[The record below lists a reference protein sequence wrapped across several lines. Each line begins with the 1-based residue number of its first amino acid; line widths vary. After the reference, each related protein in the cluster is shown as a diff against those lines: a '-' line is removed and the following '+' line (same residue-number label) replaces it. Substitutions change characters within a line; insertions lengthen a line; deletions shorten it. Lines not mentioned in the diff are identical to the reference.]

1 MVDLS
6 DTPAG
11 MISRLDAS
19 IARRG
24 SALVLKRGDLS
35 SPSAAVTVKG
45 FEIDMDP
52 AQFVGNA
59 RQGDSLIILSPTG
72 LGAYGEPMEGD
83 WTEFAG
89 RTRSV
94 YFIRRKVVANVLVRL
109 ELMVRGAP

>member
-11 MISRLDAS
+11 MIARLDAA

-24 SALVLKRGDLS
+24 STLGLKRGDPS
-35 SPSAAVTVKG
+35 NASAAVTVKG

-52 AQFVGNA
+52 AKFLGNA

-72 LGAYGEPMEGD
+72 LGAYGDPLEGD

-94 YFIRRKVVANVLVRL
+94 YFIRRKAVANVLVRI